1 MVEKINERC
10 FGPANHNPMYP
21 AQKTH
26 KKQQWGQT
34 RMALPLSEVGPLEPS
49 SQVATQGRLSFGWLP
64 QQWGPLWATPV
75 VCRHPGPSESF
86 ESAGCLPPCP
96 PGLPEVLHCFAS
108 TGALPANPPG
118 GLNGRTQGW
127 HPQAPLRRPPWS
139 LCCCVLRWPSWALR
153 RPTQEPFQ
161 QALVP
166 LVQQHVGSNLVI
178 VGIFPFVG
186 QQIISACYSSS
197 DFDFSITLT
206 NFDNIKN
213 LQV

>member
-1 MVEKINERC
+1 MKLV
-10 FGPANHNPMYP
+10 PPNPP
-21 AQKTH
+21 H
-26 KKQQWGQT
+26 KWPRRAGSPSGGCPNSGAPCGQ
-34 RMALPLSEVGPLEPS
+34 
-49 SQVATQGRLSFGWLP
+49 
-64 QQWGPLWATPV
+64 PV